1 MLDKEKIMKRLKKEN
16 IDILNESRMIIK
28 KHSLKDSVFLTTCA
42 LIIYNYIQTSLS
54 LLVIYVIFV
63 IFYEFKYKKLK

>member
-1 MLDKEKIMKRLKKEN
+1 MIDKEKIMKRLKKEN
-16 IDILNESRMIIK
+16 IDVLNESRMIIK
-28 KHSLKDSVFLTTCA
+28 KHSLKDSIFLTTCA
-42 LIIYNYIQTSLS
+42 LIIYNYMQTSTS

>member
-1 MLDKEKIMKRLKKEN
+1 MIDKEKIMKKLKEEH
-16 IDILNESRMIIK
+16 IDVINESRMIIK
-28 KHSLKDSVFLTTCA
+28 KHSLKDSIFLTTCA
-42 LIIYNYIQTSLS
+42 LIIYNYMQTSLS